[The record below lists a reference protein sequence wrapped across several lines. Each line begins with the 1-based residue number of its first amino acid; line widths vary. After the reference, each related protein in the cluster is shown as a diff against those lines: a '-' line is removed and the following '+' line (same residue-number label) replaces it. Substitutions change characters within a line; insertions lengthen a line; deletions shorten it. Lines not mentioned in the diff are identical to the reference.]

1 MRDDS
6 GHDLKGHESDDER
19 EGDGQVASVG
29 VDTEAMRMI
38 VTVVVTL
45 ISGVVVRFLR
55 RHHNL
60 DLIDAGVFLGLPP
73 DGIAWLVRR
82 GFGNGRHPY

>member
-1 MRDDS
+1 MGDEP
-6 GHDLKGHESDDER
+6 GHDLKGHESHDQDECDR
-19 EGDGQVASVG
+19 QIASIG
-29 VDTEAMRMI
+29 VDTEAVRMI

-73 DGIAWLVRR
+73 DGIA
-82 GFGNGRHPY
+82 

>member
-1 MRDDS
+1 MRDDP
-6 GHDLKGHESDDER
+6 GHDLKGHEPDDQHEC
-19 EGDGQVASVG
+19 DGQVASIG

-55 RHHNL
+55 
-60 DLIDAGVFLGLPP
+60 
-73 DGIAWLVRR
+73 
-82 GFGNGRHPY
+82 